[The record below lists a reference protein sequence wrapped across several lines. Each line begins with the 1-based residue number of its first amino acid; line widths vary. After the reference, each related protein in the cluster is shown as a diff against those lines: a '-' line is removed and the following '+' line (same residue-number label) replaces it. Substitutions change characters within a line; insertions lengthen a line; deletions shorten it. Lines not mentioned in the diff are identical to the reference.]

1 MRILWLS
8 MNPGLYGVSEGNA
21 KQYNGGGWISSLQR
35 LFEDD
40 EDVELALA
48 FTTEFHLENTSSKN
62 FTYYPIQHTQS
73 RWQKIKEY
81 YGGYKYPDMTSYVND
96 IQKVVEDFHP
106 DVIHIFGLENPMANV
121 LGKLEIPQV
130 VHLQGLIIPYQN
142 AFWPA
147 GFSKVDFLLQPSK
160 REWLLRNGFVYSY
173 NSIKGRARREKELF
187 TRLTYAMGRTRW
199 DRNNTELYAP
209 QAKYYHVN
217 EVLRPIFYEHQNE
230 WRPNKIGD
238 FKIISVISETIY
250 KGLDLIMKTAQ
261 FLNSLGVEFEW
272 KVVGIKSSD
281 RIVKYFEKNLGIK
294 SENVNIHYCGVMS
307 AEEIC
312 VEALSSSLYVH
323 PSYIDNSPNSLCE
336 AQLLGLPVVAT
347 NVGGI
352 PSLLEGCEPLQLV
365 PSNGVYELA
374 HSILVLL
381 KDSELADFIGNN
393 GYQLA
398 KKRHNKDEIK
408 NSLIAVYRSVIK
420 DNIHKKDNEQ

>member
-40 EDVELALA
+40 KDVELALV
-48 FTTEFHLENTSSKN
+48 FTTELNLENSSYKN
-62 FTYYPIQHTQS
+62 FAYYPVQHTQS

-81 YGGYKYPDMTSYVND
+81 YGGYKYPDMTSYIDD

-106 DVIHIFGLENPMANV
+106 DVIHIFGLENPMANI
-121 LGKLEIPQV
+121 LGKLNIPQV
-130 VHLQGLIIPYQN
+130 VHLQGLIIPIQN
-142 AFWPA
+142 TFWPV
-147 GFSKVDFLLQPSK
+147 GFSQNDFFLRPSK
-160 REWLLRNGFVYSY
+160 REWLFRNGFVYSY
-173 NSIKGRARREKELF
+173 KSIKGRANREKELF
-187 TRLTYAMGRTRW
+187 KRLEYVMGRTRW
-199 DRNNTELYAP
+199 DRNITELYAP

-230 WRPNKIGD
+230 WKPNKFEN

-261 FLNSLGVEFEW
+261 LLTSLGVQFEW
-272 KVVGIKSSD
+272 NVVGIKSSD
-281 RIVKYFEKNLGIK
+281 RIVKYFEKNLEVK

-312 VEALSSSLYVH
+312 EEALSSSLYVH

-365 PSNGVYELA
+365 PTNGVCDLA
-374 HSILVLL
+374 HSIIMLQKHLN
-381 KDSELADFIGNN
+381 LAESISAK
-393 GYQLA
+393 GYELA
-398 KKRHNKDEIK
+398 KKRHDREEIK
-408 NSLIAVYRSVIK
+408 RALISTYQSVII
-420 DNIHKKDNEQ
+420 DYVEKKI